1 MMVVVGRLE
10 GSREAILEILR
21 RSAGASVDELSR
33 ELQLAG
39 ATVRRHL
46 DVLMRDGYV
55 AVAQVRGGLGR
66 PRYAFSLTEAG
77 AELFPH
83 HYVRLTRRL
92 VDEIV
97 ELAPEETAGRSGSE
111 LAALI
116 FEKMAARL
124 AREYRG
130 QVEGAATEARA
141 RSAASLLAADGFDLE
156 VAQDADGLRLLGRG
170 CPAVRFEA
178 LGGIP
183 SGACEHDRQL
193 LEDVIGVPVTAIPPA
208 ELPSEFACGYR
219 VG

>member
-1 MMVVVGRLE
+1 MVVAGRLE
-10 GSREAILEILR
+10 GSREAILDILR
-21 RSAGASVDELSR
+21 RSAGASVDDLSR

-39 ATVRRHL
+39 VTVRRHL

-55 AVAQVRGGLGR
+55 AVSQVRGGLGR

-97 ELAPEETAGRSGSE
+97 ELAPEETTGRSGSE

-116 FEKMAARL
+116 FAKMAARL
-124 AREYRG
+124 AREYG
-130 QVEGAATEARA
+130 SQVEGSTTEARA
-141 RSAASLLAADGFDLE
+141 RSVVALLSADGFDLE
-156 VAQDADGLRLLGRG
+156 VTSDATGWRLLGRG

-183 SGACEHDRQL
+183 SGACDHDREL
-193 LEDVIGVPVTAIPPA
+193 LESVIGVPLTPLSPA
-208 ELPSEFACGYR
+208 EFPKEFSCGYR
-219 VG
+219 VD

>member
-1 MMVVVGRLE
+1 MVVAGRLE
-10 GSREAILEILR
+10 GSREAILDILR
-21 RSAGASVDELSR
+21 RSAGASVDDLSR

-55 AVAQVRGGLGR
+55 AVSQVRGGLGR

-97 ELAPEETAGRSGSE
+97 ELAPEETTGRSGSE

-116 FEKMAARL
+116 FAKMAARL
-124 AREYRG
+124 AREYG
-130 QVEGAATEARA
+130 SQVEGSTTEARA
-141 RSAASLLAADGFDLE
+141 RSAVALLSADGFDLE
-156 VAQDADGLRLLGRG
+156 VTSDATGWRLLGRG

-178 LGGIP
+178 LGDIP
-183 SGACEHDRQL
+183 SGACDHDREL
-193 LEDVIGVPVTAIPPA
+193 LESVIGVPLTPLSPA
-208 ELPSEFACGYR
+208 EFPKEFSCGYR
-219 VG
+219 VD